1 MRIMSRLSNVIDLV
15 LAAVKLAASIKKERK
30 PSEGN
35 RKIDENQSNDE
46 ARSLKRQ
53 GRNPTSR
60 R

>member
-35 RKIDENQSNDE
+35 RKTDENQSNDE
-46 ARSLKRQ
+46 ARSLKR
-53 GRNPTSR
+53 RVHNPTSR